1 MTSTS
6 PRNIAGFSLLEA
18 LVAIFL
24 TSVALLAAAPMFV
37 HASHATDASADMGA
51 VGAIAVDRMEQLRQ
65 ELWRNLGTGGSLTS
79 NVAGYFDDSDPD
91 FLVRWQVSDNASPS
105 QTKSITVLVLPFTDQ
120 SGPRRSVEISS
131 MRGR

>member
-1 MTSTS
+1 MK
-6 PRNIAGFSLLEA
+6 PPHNAAGFSLLEA

-24 TSVALLAAAPMFV
+24 TSAALLAAAPLLV

-79 NVAGYFDDSDPD
+79 DVAGYFDDSDPD

-105 QTKSITVLVLPFTDQ
+105 QTKSITVLARPLTDRL
-120 SGPRRSVEISS
+120 GPRRSVEITS

>member
-1 MTSTS
+1 MN
-6 PRNIAGFSLLEA
+6 PPHNAAGFSLLEA
-18 LVAIFL
+18 LVAIFF
-24 TSVALLAAAPMFV
+24 TSAALLAAAPLFV

-79 NVAGYFDDSDPD
+79 DVAGFFDDSDQD
-91 FLVRWQVSDNASPS
+91 FLVRWQVSDNGSPS
-105 QTKSITVLVLPFTDQ
+105 QTRSITVLVLPLTDQ
-120 SGPRRSVEISS
+120 MGPRRGVEITA

>member
-1 MTSTS
+1 MTP
-6 PRNIAGFSLLEA
+6 PRNAAGFSLLEA

-24 TSVALLAAAPMFV
+24 TSAALLAAAPLFV
-37 HASHATDASADMGA
+37 HASHANDASADMGF

-79 NVAGYFDDSDPD
+79 DVAGYFDDSDPD

-105 QTKSITVLVLPFTDQ
+105 QSKSVTILVLPLTDQ
-120 SGPRRSVEISS
+120 SGPRRSVEITSI
-131 MRGR
+131 RGR